1 MSRLRL
7 VAATA
12 VALVLLLP
20 ASALAATTELSG
32 TVADTSGSLV
42 AGAEITVLVEGT
54 DMILSTTSDA
64 NGAWV
69 LELDVEPG
77 AVLDINTTGPAVST
91 EPDADGCVTTTTASG
106 QATVTL
112 PEEAAPDAVRLVLDT
127 ELSGTV
133 CEATP
138 KPEKTPQA
146 NKTPSATHTA
156 APARQQPAQEGLTP
170 PSTDTI
176 ATSGGGAPHGTT
188 LLLGILAAVS
198 GVTLVVTT
206 RRARG

>member
-20 ASALAATTELSG
+20 ASALAATTGVSG
-32 TVADTSGSLV
+32 TVADKAGSLV

-64 NGAWV
+64 NGAWS
-69 LELDVEPG
+69 LELDVDPG
-77 AVLDINTTGPAVST
+77 AVLDINTTGPSVT
-91 EPDADGCVTTTTASG
+91 GEPDADGCVTTTTGSG

-112 PEEAAPDAVRLVLDT
+112 PDEGAPDAVRLVLDT
-127 ELSGTV
+127 ELTGTV
-133 CEATP
+133 CPATP
-138 KPEKTPQA
+138 KPEKTPRA
-146 NKTPSATHTA
+146 NKTPSAPHTA

-176 ATSGGGAPHGTT
+176 AASGDGRPAGTA

-198 GVTLVVTT
+198 GLTLLATT
-206 RRARG
+206 RRARR